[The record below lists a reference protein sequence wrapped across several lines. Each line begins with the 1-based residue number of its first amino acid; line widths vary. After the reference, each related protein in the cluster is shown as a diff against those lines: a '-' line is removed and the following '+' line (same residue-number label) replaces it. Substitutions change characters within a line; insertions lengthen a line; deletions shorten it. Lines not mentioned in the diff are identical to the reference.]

1 MRWLHGLDADSSGLT
16 FEDWEPSA
24 EDLDP
29 NAQPA
34 FMIVNSSEV
43 RGVATLGRGAKAELQ
58 EIVPAPLQEVPL
70 LSLGER
76 GRTRS
81 ATASAAVVN
90 VSPALGPSSYALRSD
105 IDNKWRERCE

>member
-1 MRWLHGLDADSSGLT
+1 
-16 FEDWEPSA
+16 
-24 EDLDP
+24 
-29 NAQPA
+29 
-34 FMIVNSSEV
+34 MIVNSNEV

-58 EIVPAPLQEVPL
+58 EIVPAPLQGVPVV
-70 LSLGER
+70 SLGER

-105 IDNKWRERCE
+105 IDFPPRDLILTRIDFPAVHSGCSHL